1 MLTVNSKH
9 TAGQRVRIGLGC
21 DACPVAAGEWR
32 IGAERVPDS
41 SPWRR
46 MRQQQDARIW
56 ASGSGAAAEQSTP
69 SMHGRGCHATSC
81 RETRTASYSPA
92 AAPPPCIVRPHAVQT
107 VAAASRQQEAP
118 AARGRR
124 SLVVRLLA
132 PSLSAREA
140 PPAARTSTRTMDHGG
155 AARAPRALCGR
166 GGRSSH
172 GIGMGHGLCKLVCL
186 HTYCSCMRAWRPQVQ
201 CRRRPAAPPCSAFHT
216 LKMV

>member
-1 MLTVNSKH
+1 MRARSRPGSGGSEQRGSPTPPRGVACGNSRMPGSGLAV
-9 TAGQRVRIGLGC
+9 AGQQQSRAPQ
-21 DACPVAAGEWR
+21 ACTGVAAMPHR
-32 IGAERVPDS
+32 
-41 SPWRR
+41 
-46 MRQQQDARIW
+46 
-56 ASGSGAAAEQSTP
+56 AAK
-69 SMHGRGCHATSC
+69 HGRLATL
-81 RETRTASYSPA
+81 
-92 AAPPPCIVRPHAVQT
+92 PPRRPHHASSAPMQCRRLALQT